1 LSKGNSIPLRSLD
14 YILLQ
19 RQMKFLSSL
28 TAITNSLDV
37 HSDILKRFHV
47 PDTYMLEYVQLI
59 KELYKN
65 LLQFSN
71 QKEKHLYDLKS
82 FFEQF
87 DSILR
92 LLFGAG
98 GDLVI
103 TPRVCEFEKSVRTL
117 FDEDMIM
124 EGNVKI
130 LLKQLE
136 WILNKTGAVFQIETM
151 RSLKIDEI

>member
-1 LSKGNSIPLRSLD
+1 
-14 YILLQ
+14 
-19 RQMKFLSSL
+19 MEFLSAL
-28 TAITNSLDV
+28 TAIAHSLDV
-37 HSDILKRFHV
+37 NPDILKRFHM

-82 FFEQF
+82 FFEQI

-98 GDLVI
+98 GDLI
-103 TPRVCEFEKSVRTL
+103 LTPRVCQFEKSVRTL
-117 FDEDMIM
+117 FEEDMVM

-130 LLKQLE
+130 LLKELE
-136 WILNKTGAVFQIETM
+136 WILNKTGTVFQIETM
-151 RSLKIDEI
+151 RTLKIDEI